1 MIALVLLQQNK
12 RVIIM
17 QCETCMYSQYDDE
30 YDEYICNMVWDE
42 DVAARQMQG
51 FYSQCPY
58 YRNGDDYSIVRKQ
71 N

>member
-1 MIALVLLQQNK
+1 
-12 RVIIM
+12 M
-17 QCETCMYSQYDDE
+17 QCETCMYGQYDDE
-30 YDEYICNMVWDE
+30 YDEYICDMVWEE